1 MNWEYDLHPL
11 IRQNKMGTYTSNL
24 KSWWC
29 MSLMFL
35 ILLLGLSGQLHTAT
49 PSNPVTLPEEQIN
62 ATLVEYLAQEKT
74 HLTISINDAKQQTA
88 PLDEQQYNAKM
99 QQTSALLT
107 MNRAKIQTFEGF
119 LENQNKQLTYLNQ
132 RLKYLQQLPIANG
145 DVSVQERVG
154 KVETLLTVNKKTI
167 ELINENLDLAQ
178 QFQVVLNDEIKK
190 LKLWKSNFEL
200 EQKLVQIKSLRA
212 ELNKEL
218 GLLYQNNVFKQG
230 SLHPGSNADEQIDL
244 EARFFINNQHIAV
257 IHQYLDALT
266 VQKQVIKAKIL
277 LLNNSDTKTLQLVTD
292 TYRESINQYTTI
304 EKALQQIVQTLN
316 AETNLSI
323 KPELKKSIS
332 SLQLSIKEQ
341 LKDAETQKIQ
351 LIKSLDEYQNELKK
365 QTSVR
370 QPLAEYNMN
379 SWSIILHKLIDMPHL
394 FYKYIKTLT
403 MKVYDSYSWLDTL
416 PIVIL
421 WTTLGLIIAIF
432 YLLNRFLK
440 TLSSDKE
447 RSRLTGY
454 LYDGALTLVQRN
466 IPYLCIFAMVWVVLY
481 ITNISFSNYQLLFN
495 LITVWF
501 TFRLLILI
509 ARLVLLERI
518 TDSSGKD
525 VKLYY
530 RLKWL
535 LLFGGWTT
543 ALMVFSHILPLN
555 LLLQDIFNRL
565 FMLFI
570 LAVSLVAWKSKD
582 VIPYL
587 LRPVLKGKKRYVKNA
602 ISLLVVLVPIT
613 LFTTAIIGLLGFVNL
628 AWTMSRYQA
637 YILTVLVGYILARGL
652 VFDALELLSE
662 WMISSLKN
670 GWLWIEVFLKPLDGI
685 LRIVLFLLSV
695 LILFQLFGWH
705 SDSLVIISIEKLAQ
719 YSIVNFTG
727 IHITVFS
734 VIEFFILL
742 AIFVWAAKWTREFC
756 YRWLFKNAKDV
767 GIRNSLSVF
776 TQYAVILLGSFITL
790 HVLGLDFSGMS
801 MILGGLAVGMG
812 FGLRDFASNIVGG
825 IMLLIERPVR
835 EGDLITIGE
844 YEGQVAHIG
853 IRSMRVSSW
862 DNTQVLI
869 PNAETFNK
877 PFTNWTHQDGI
888 VRTVI
893 PIKVS
898 RADDPVMIQQLILD
912 VLAII
917 PEIVGDPPAQVFL
930 KKIDTAL
937 IEFEARYFINV
948 QAHNRVEI
956 RSKVLFAITAQFKA
970 AGIKPPIE
978 PITVEFKE
986 GHADFYSKNQ
996 SPND

>member
-1 MNWEYDLHPL
+1 MHLQL
-11 IRQNKMGTYTSNL
+11 RQNKLFRYTSSL

-29 MSLMFL
+29 MPLFFFML
-35 ILLLGLSGQLHTAT
+35 CLGLSGQISSA
-49 PSNPVTLPEEQIN
+49 PSSKPVTLPDKQIN

-88 PLDEQQYNAKM
+88 PQDEQQYNTKM

-107 MNRAKIQTFEGF
+107 MTNAKIQSLEGF
-119 LENQNKQLTYLNQ
+119 LENQNKQQIYLNQ
-132 RLKYLQQLPIANG
+132 RLKHLQQLPIANG
-145 DVSVQERVG
+145 EVTVQERVG

-167 ELINENLDLAQ
+167 ELINENLDLAK
-178 QFQVVLNDEIKK
+178 QFQIVLADEIKK

-200 EQKLVQIKSLRA
+200 EQKLVHFKTLRT
-212 ELNKEL
+212 ELNQEL
-218 GLLYQNNVFKQG
+218 GLLYQNNVFKQRG
-230 SLHPGSNADEQIDL
+230 MQPERNADEQIDHETRL
-244 EARFFINNQHIAV
+244 FINNQHIAI
-257 IHQYLDALT
+257 IHQYLDALS
-266 VQKQVIKAKIL
+266 VQKKVVKARIL
-277 LLNNSDTKTLQLVTD
+277 LLNNSDTKTLQFVTD
-292 TYRESINQYTTI
+292 TYRESINQYATI
-304 EKALQQIVQTLN
+304 EKSLQQILETLN
-316 AETNLSI
+316 TEASLSI
-323 KPELKKSIS
+323 KPELKKSLN
-332 SLQLSIKEQ
+332 SLQLDIKEQ
-341 LKDAETQKIQ
+341 IKDAEAQKIQ
-351 LIKSLDEYQNELKK
+351 LIKSLDDYQNQLKK
-365 QTSVR
+365 QISSR
-370 QPLAEYNMN
+370 QSLAEYNIN
-379 SWSIILHKLIDMPHL
+379 SWPIILHKLIDMPNL
-394 FYKYIKTLT
+394 FYKYLKTLT
-403 MKVYDSYSWLDTL
+403 LKVYDSYTWLDSL
-416 PIVIL
+416 PLAIL
-421 WTTLGLIIAIF
+421 WTALGLIIGIF
-432 YLLNRFLK
+432 YILNRFLK
-440 TLSSDKE
+440 TLRSDKE

-466 IPYLCIFAMVWVVLY
+466 VPYLCIFTMLWVVLY

-501 TFRLLILI
+501 TFRMLILI

-518 TDSSGKD
+518 SDSSGKD

-587 LRPVLKGKKRYVKNA
+587 LRPLLKGKKRYFKNA
-602 ISLLVVLVPIT
+602 ISLLVILVPIT

-662 WMISSLKN
+662 WMISSLTN

-695 LILFQLFGWH
+695 LVLFQLFGWH

-986 GHADFYSKNQ
+986 GHADFYPKNQ
-996 SPND
+996 TTQD

>member
-1 MNWEYDLHPL
+1 MLF
-11 IRQNKMGTYTSNL
+11 MG
-24 KSWWC
+24 
-29 MSLMFL
+29 
-35 ILLLGLSGQLHTAT
+35 A
-49 PSNPVTLPEEQIN
+49 SNPIN
-62 ATLVEYLAQEKT
+62 SAPSKQNSAVVKQNSTPKQNLEAVKQTSATLVEYLAQEKT
-74 HLTISINDAKQQTA
+74 HLTISINDAKQRTQ
-88 PLDEQQYNAKM
+88 PKDEQQYNAKM
-99 QQTSALLT
+99 HQVSALLAMT
-107 MNRAKIQTFEGF
+107 EAKIKSLEGF
-119 LENQNKQLTYLNQ
+119 LENQNKQQVYLNQ
-132 RLKYLQQLPIANG
+132 RLKHLQQLPLANG
-145 DVSVQERVG
+145 EVSVQERVG
-154 KVETLLTVNKKTI
+154 KVETLLTVNKKTM
-167 ELINENLDLAQ
+167 ELINENLDLAK
-178 QFQVVLNDEIKK
+178 QFQGLLTDEVKE

-200 EQKLVQIKSLRA
+200 EQRLKQIKSIK
-212 ELNKEL
+212 ESLNLEL
-218 GLLYQNNVFKQG
+218 GQLYQNNINKPSIKQ
-230 SLHPGSNADEQIDL
+230 PGVTNEDQLDH
-244 EARFFINNQHIAV
+244 EARLFINNQHIAI

-266 VQKQVIKAKIL
+266 VQKKVVKANIL
-277 LLNNSDTKTLQLVTD
+277 LLHNSDSKTLQSVTD
-292 TYRESINQYTTI
+292 TYRESINQFSNI
-304 EKALQQIVQTLN
+304 ELSLRQILVSLKN
-316 AETNLSI
+316 ETNLLV
-323 KPELKKSIS
+323 KPDFKKSIND
-332 SLQLSIKEQ
+332 LQLRINEQ
-341 LKDAETQKIQ
+341 LEEAKVQKGI
-351 LIKSLDEYQNELKK
+351 LIKNLEDYQNQLKK
-365 QTSVR
+365 LISSRQT
-370 QPLAEYNMN
+370 LAEYNIN
-379 SWSIILHKLIDMPHL
+379 TWPIIIKKLIDIPNL

-403 MKVYDSYSWLDTL
+403 LKVYDSYTWLDTL
-416 PIVIL
+416 PVAIL
-421 WTTLGLIIAIF
+421 WTLLGLIIGSF
-432 YLLNRFLK
+432 YILNRFLK
-440 TLSSDKE
+440 TLGSDKE

-454 LYDGALTLVQRN
+454 LYDGALTLVSRN
-466 IPYLCIFAMVWVVLY
+466 IPYLCLFTMLWTVLY
-481 ITNISFSNYQLLFN
+481 ITNISFSNYQLLFD

-501 TFRLLILI
+501 TFRILILI

-518 TDSSGKD
+518 SDSSGKD

-543 ALMVFSHILPLN
+543 ALMVFSHIFPLSI
-555 LLLQDIFNRL
+555 LLQDIFNRL

-570 LAVSLVAWKSKD
+570 LAVSLVTWKSKD

-587 LRPVLKGKKRYVKNA
+587 LRPLLMGKKRYVKNA
-602 ISLLVVLVPIT
+602 ISLLVILVPIT

-637 YILTVLVGYILARGL
+637 YILTVLVAYILSRGL
-652 VFDALELLSE
+652 LFDALELFSE

-670 GWLWIEVFLKPLDGI
+670 GWLWIEVFLKPIDGI

-695 LILFQLFGWH
+695 FVLFQLFGWH
-705 SDSLVIISIEKLAQ
+705 SDSLVIVSIEKMAQ

-727 IHITVFS
+727 IHITVSS

-986 GHADFYSKNQ
+986 GHADFYAKNKSTQ
-996 SPND
+996 D